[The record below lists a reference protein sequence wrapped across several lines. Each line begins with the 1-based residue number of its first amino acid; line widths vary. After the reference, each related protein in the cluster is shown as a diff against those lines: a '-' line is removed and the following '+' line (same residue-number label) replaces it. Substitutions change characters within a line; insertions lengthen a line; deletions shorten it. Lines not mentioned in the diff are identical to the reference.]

1 MIFRILFFL
10 GLAMELNGFCVIGHR
25 GACGYAPENTLASFA
40 KAIELGV
47 DMIEFDV
54 QRCKTGELVVLH
66 DVTVDR
72 TTNGKG
78 WVGDFTLAD
87 LKKLDAGA
95 GEQIPTLREVLDLV
109 MCKTRINI
117 EIKEEGIVDDVA
129 AIVKEYAARPEWSE
143 GDFLISSFWHRELA
157 AFKKIYPDVATSAL
171 FTCNPAQGVEF
182 VLSLGV
188 DIVGCSIEFISKELV
203 QSAHA
208 HGKKI
213 FLFTVNTPDEIRYAL
228 SLGVDGIFSNFP
240 DRVLAAINR

>member
-1 MIFRILFFL
+1 MVFRVLFFL

-47 DMIEFDV
+47 EMIEFDV
-54 QRCKTGELVVLH
+54 QRCKSEELVVLH

-72 TTNGKG
+72 TTNGHG
-78 WVGDFTLAD
+78 LVGHFTLTD

-109 MCKTRINI
+109 DHQIRINI
-117 EIKEEGIVDDVA
+117 EIKEEGIVDDVV
-129 AIVKEYAARPEWSE
+129 AIIKEYVTGHGWSE
-143 GDFLISSFWHRELA
+143 KDFLVSSFWHRELA

-171 FTCNPAQGVEF
+171 FTCNPVHGVEF
-182 VLSLGV
+182 VSTLGV
-188 DIVGCSIEFISKELV
+188 DAVGCSIEFISKELV
-203 QSAHA
+203 QDAHS

-213 FLFTVNTPDEIRYAL
+213 FLFIVNTPDEIRYAL
-228 SLGVDGIFSNFP
+228 SLGVDGIFSDFP
-240 DRVLAAINR
+240 DRVLVAINR